1 MVLRHLNSPLVRLDL
16 SNVQAGG
23 SATGA
28 VGLETLAGLLVGILI
43 GATGMG
49 AGSLMAP
56 ILIGVF
62 NVPALSVVGTDL
74 LYSGVS
80 KAVGGW
86 QHLRLK
92 TVNTELAYWMASGS
106 VPASLLGVFTLHRLA
121 AQEGVEIQSYLKEA
135 IGIALILVAVSVV
148 ARSFFSIKGLWDHRG
163 LFQDGVLTHRH
174 RVLAICVG
182 IVFGFIFGLTSV
194 GAGAFFGIALILF
207 FPLTAKRVVAPT
219 SSTARVT
226 IPAAIASYFLLPHLP
241 LDNVLYLMIGSTPGI
256 LIGARLA
263 VRMPE
268 RALRARW
275 RGCCS
280 PLR

>member
-1 MVLRHLNSPLVRLDL
+1 VPF
-16 SNVQAGG
+16 
-23 SATGA
+23 
-28 VGLETLAGLLVGILI
+28 GLELVLAGLLVGILI

-86 QHLRLK
+86 QHLRLH

-121 AQEGVEIQSYLKEA
+121 AQEGAEIQDYLKQA
-135 IGIALILVAVSVV
+135 IGFALLLVAVSVV
-148 ARSFFSIKGLWDHRG
+148 VRTFFTVKGLWDHTG
-163 LFQDGVLTHRH
+163 LFHDGPLTPRH
-174 RVLAICVG
+174 KTLAVSVG
-182 IVFGFIFGLTSV
+182 LVFGFIFGLTSV
-194 GAGAFFGIALILF
+194 GAGAFFGITLILF
-207 FPLTAKRVVAPT
+207 FPLTAKRVVGTDLFHGAL
-219 SSTARVT
+219 VT

-268 RALRARW
+268 RALRGSLA
-275 RGCCS
+275 GVLFAS
-280 PLR
+280 ALKTLGAF